1 MIPDSCLRCSTNP
14 SWLHSGSE
22 NMDHRERHQIGGA
35 SNEKRNHVASGPL
48 QDIAHDSVFHCWHRL
63 FGGARGDPYS
73 HSQNGASWDSLS
85 SASMNLESLDGIRD
99 NVADYKFSLNR
110 RLR

>member
-35 SNEKRNHVASGPL
+35 SNEKRNRGLCLAVDRKL
-48 QDIAHDSVFHCWHRL
+48 HDSVFHCWLRL

-85 SASMNLESLDGIRD
+85 SASMNLESFDGIRE